1 MNKLIQP
8 LAISMA
14 VSACFATSCALAQ
27 SDSFSPDVVITA
39 NRQVQLAKDVLA
51 DNVVITADQIQK
63 TGATTIVDLLQQQR
77 GIEIS
82 RTGGAGN
89 VSSVFIRGAANA
101 QSVVFVDGVRVGSS
115 TFGGATWSSI
125 PLSQIE
131 RIEIIYGPVSSIYGA
146 DAIGGVIQLFTKKS
160 SASSRTNISVG
171 LGSKRLR
178 KTEFGVFG
186 SDRGDFQYAL
196 NAARESSNG
205 FSASKEAAGAY
216 TYNPDKDGYTQKSFN
231 GKLAWK
237 LQNNW
242 KVGVDFVQS
251 TLDVDFDAGKTYRDR
266 SHQKFDSVATYFAGK
281 IQENWNSRLQF
292 SRSHDRAASDASY
305 GKSFANTANRGW
317 TWQNDVN
324 FGRDVFQFV
333 VENREEDVVTD
344 QPEVTGKR
352 DTTSYALGYI
362 LKQDAHL
369 FSANARIDDSS
380 QYDRHQTGSVAYGYK
395 ISDNLRV
402 NVSQGTSFRAPTFN
416 ELYYPG
422 YGVTSIKPETG
433 KNREFGF
440 YYDDN
445 TLQMSAVSYKNEV
458 SNLIAYAYP
467 CPVEVSTHSYGCA
480 YNVAKA
486 ILSGTTF
493 GASLKLDQF
502 SLRGSIDIQD
512 PRDAKTGN
520 SLARRAKK
528 HATAGI
534 DYRMQDMVV
543 GVEAVFSGERFDDTS
558 NLSRLGGY
566 GIVNLVVTHKLSG
579 SWSGLF
585 RWNNIGNK
593 DYELAKNYRTPGSN
607 VYLGLNYGFK

>member
-1 MNKLIQP
+1 MNKLTKP

-14 VSACFATSCALAQ
+14 VSACFATSSALAQ
-27 SDSFSPDVVITA
+27 TDSFSPQVVISA

-51 DNVVITADQIQK
+51 DNVVITAEQIQK
-63 TGATTIVDLLQQQR
+63 AGATTIVDLLQQQR
-77 GIEIS
+77 GIEVS

-89 VSSVFIRGAANA
+89 VSSVFIRGAANS
-101 QSVVFVDGVRVGSS
+101 QSAVFVDGVRVGSS

-160 SASSRTNISVG
+160 SSHTHANISVG
-171 LGSKRLR
+171 LGSDHLR
-178 KTEFGVFG
+178 KKEFGIFG

-196 NAARESSNG
+196 NGAKESSNG
-205 FSASKEAAGAY
+205 FSASKLGAGTY
-216 TYNPDKDGYTQKSFN
+216 TFNPDKDGYTQKSFN

-251 TLDVDFDAGKTYRDR
+251 TLDVDFDAGMGYRDR

-292 SRSHDRAASDASY
+292 SRSHDRDASDASY

-344 QPEVTGKR
+344 QKEVTGKR

-362 LKQDAHL
+362 VKQDGHL
-369 FSANARIDDSS
+369 FSANARVDDSS

-395 ISDNLRV
+395 LSDNLRV

-422 YGVTSIKPETG
+422 YGVNSIKPETG

-458 SNLIAYAYP
+458 SNLITYAYP

-480 YNVAKA
+480 YNVDKA
-486 ILSGTTF
+486 ILSGTTL
-493 GASLKLDQF
+493 GASLKLDQM
-502 SLRGSIDIQD
+502 SLRASIDIQD

-528 HATAGI
+528 HATFGV
-534 DYRMQDMVV
+534 DYRYQDMVIGIETV
-543 GVEAVFSGERFDDTS
+543 LSGQRFDDGA
-558 NLSRLGGY
+558 NMERLGGY
-566 GIVNLVVTHKLSG
+566 GLVNLVVTQKLSEN
-579 SWSGLF
+579 WSGLF
-585 RWNNIGNK
+585 RWNNIANK